1 MFQEVMLNQIS
12 NHKLLI
18 NMIDFT
24 KKLLT
29 SHNNLDSEI
38 EQLIKNQNKEF
49 LNINQLQNNM
59 PQFYQDQI
67 VKCFKEFHRKSLVMS
82 IHNRTFYIFVLLAN
96 ANVFVHSAL
105 FMVYFLS

>member
-1 MFQEVMLNQIS
+1 MFQEVMFNQTN
-12 NHKLLI
+12 NHKGLI

-24 KKLLT
+24 KKHLT

-49 LNINQLQNNM
+49 LNISQLQNNM
-59 PQFYQDQI
+59 HQFYQGQA
-67 VKCFKEFHRKSLVMS
+67 VKCFKEYHLKNLVTN
-82 IHNRTFYIFVLLAN
+82 IHNRTFYIFVLLVN
-96 ANVFVHSAL
+96 ANVFVLNVL